1 MDELSSL
8 LTELGDYRGMVQ
20 LYEDQILRGKD
31 MGTRAELARKVARM
45 WEEQLADPRE
55 AADAWRRVLR
65 MKPGDAEATSGLDRA
80 KSNMLKKPDPDAPAD
95 QYAPPRVSSPPPAGT
110 PVSAPPAPPPAS
122 QATQV
127 NVPPP
132 AAIPTPMAAFTPPGL
147 KAPTREMPTDTG
159 SIVAA
164 LTDTSETPAGQD
176 DIPKS
181 KRDSE
186 FPTMALPADQVA
198 ALQRKALADAGGAIS
213 EKPTQELTNTTD
225 EHPVFDF
232 NDETIARPFDVPKI
246 IDDEDEDVVIVD
258 DLAEE
263 VIMEGDEEEEP
274 KKPHSS
280 MPPIPRT

>member
-1 MDELSSL
+1 
-8 LTELGDYRGMVQ
+8 
-20 LYEDQILRGKD
+20 
-31 MGTRAELARKVARM
+31 
-45 WEEQLADPRE
+45 
-55 AADAWRRVLR
+55 
-65 MKPGDAEATSGLDRA
+65 
-80 KSNMLKKPDPDAPAD
+80 
-95 QYAPPRVSSPPPAGT
+95 
-110 PVSAPPAPPPAS
+110 
-122 QATQV
+122 V
-127 NVPPP
+127 NIP
-132 AAIPTPMAAFTPPGL
+132 AAAAVPTPIAAFTPPGL

-176 DIPKS
+176 ESPKS
-181 KRDSE
+181 RRDSE

-213 EKPTQELTNTTD
+213 EKPAEKPTHELTNTTD

-232 NDETIARPFDVPKI
+232 SDETIARPFEAPKI
-246 IDDEDEDVVIVD
+246 ESEDDDDVVIVD

-263 VIMEGDEEEEP
+263 VIIEGEEEAP